1 MTELNEITKI
11 GQRIT
16 KDTAEHQHHVGIKND
31 SGFLPLTVILMNF
44 NTCLWERNIYALLA
58 SRISGDSLTCRD
70 LWTVIGWV
78 PSDSSRNLNIYK
90 LNICLSVSVSIQRC
104 RLLNLKEK

>member
-58 SRISGDSLTCRD
+58 SRIWRF
-70 LWTVIGWV
+70 
-78 PSDSSRNLNIYK
+78 
-90 LNICLSVSVSIQRC
+90 
-104 RLLNLKEK
+104 LNLQRSLDSNWVGALRQQPKFKHLQIEHFSECFSEYSKMQAT

>member
-31 SGFLPLTVILMNF
+31 SGFLPLTVIFMNF

-78 PSDSSRNLNIYK
+78 PSVSSRNFKHLQIEHFSECFSEYSK
-90 LNICLSVSVSIQRC
+90 MQAT
-104 RLLNLKEK
+104 